1 MNVLAV
7 RSEVA
12 RRLSTL
18 IEDSYIEFPANPVF
32 PCTVVKLP
40 TVQSFHSDFAHS
52 ITNLEVE
59 VGVYV
64 GRGDLNDAQRQIGEF
79 VSTDTPNSIL
89 VALEALPS
97 PTAWH
102 RLKVVRTSE
111 LIHDA
116 NALGVLFFLE
126 IDA

>member
-1 MNVLAV
+1 MNILAV
-7 RSEVA
+7 RTEVA

-40 TVQSFHSDFAHS
+40 SVASFHTDMAHS
-52 ITNLEVE
+52 ITRLEAE

-64 GRGDLNDAQRQIGEF
+64 GRGDLNDAQQQIGEF
-79 VSTDTPNSIL
+79 VSTDTANSVL
-89 VALEALPS
+89 AALEAQPK
-97 PTAWH
+97 PDAWY

-116 NALGVLFFLE
+116 NSLGVLFFLE